1 MISRVLSFRPSAAAA
16 AADEELNSIPLLRP
30 RRPRRPRPLLFELI
44 SLALALALLLLAVVL
59 VLLNLLNK
67 LPLK

>member
-16 AADEELNSIPLLRP
+16 DEELNSTPLLRP

-44 SLALALALLLLAVVL
+44 SLALALALALLLVR
-59 VLLNLLNK
+59 LNLLNK